1 MNRLFPRPVKFA
13 DAEAANM
20 RLSGV
25 LIVDE
30 QDAMVDRLSNL
41 LPVRTTTT
49 KDAIVIR
56 AR

>member
-1 MNRLFPRPVKFA
+1 VKLA
-13 DAEAANM
+13 DAEAANL

-25 LIVDE
+25 LIVDD
-30 QDAMVDRLSNL
+30 QDAMVDRLSHL

-49 KDAIVIR
+49 DDAIVIR